1 MRKFG
6 ILSIVMFLA
15 TVASYGQSLPAAPA
29 GPTDEQIVHQRVG
42 TSLDSAELAYFGL
55 FQGQSPRVDSAR
67 FGPITGGYYVEP
79 FAQGHSQKIVFTPAA
94 QNEFLRFIAWY
105 ERLALNPPSNLNL
118 NLLRPLGVQ
127 EPLIR
132 HERNG
137 RFAEVTLPGGTYFG
151 ELLFVSNKAIALYDV
166 DLGYEASLV
175 ETSVKIFPVADV
187 TRLKVYTRSFAT
199 ITGLATGAAVGV
211 AMTVQGYS
219 PFDIKNESAQYAA
232 NLLVF
237 PALGA
242 GIGFLIDKAYGIG
255 FSYDMK
261 NPDRAK
267 KGLARARKKV
277 MFPREL
283 PPELRRRLASVR

>member
-1 MRKFG
+1 MRKLG
-6 ILSIVMFLA
+6 LLSIVTLLTTF
-15 TVASYGQSLPAAPA
+15 ASFAQMAPAPPA
-29 GPTDEQIVHQRVG
+29 GPSDEQIVQQRVG

-55 FQGQSPRVDSAR
+55 FQGENPRVDSAH
-67 FGPITGGYYVEP
+67 FGSITGGYYIEP
-79 FAQGHSQKIVFTPAA
+79 FAKGRSQKIVLTPAA
-94 QNEFLRFIAWY
+94 QNEFLRLIAWY
-105 ERLALNPPSNLNL
+105 ERLALDPRTLDL

-127 EPLIR
+127 VPLLR

-137 RFAEVTLPGGTYFG
+137 RFAEISTPSGTFFG
-151 ELLFVSNKAIALYDV
+151 ELLMVSDKFIALYDV
-166 DLGYEASLV
+166 DLGYEASLL
-175 ETSVKIFPVADV
+175 ETSVKIFPIADIS
-187 TRLKVYTRSFAT
+187 RLKIYARNLAT
-199 ITGLATGAAVGV
+199 YTGLATGAAVGV
-211 AMTVQGYS
+211 AMTVQGFS

-261 NPDRAK
+261 KPERAK

-283 PPELRRRLASVR
+283 PPELVRRIASAR

>member
-6 ILSIVMFLA
+6 ILSIVTLLA
-15 TVASYGQSLPAAPA
+15 TVASYGQSLPSAPA

-55 FQGQSPRVDSAR
+55 FQGQSPRVDSAH

-79 FAQGHSQKIVFTPAA
+79 FAQGRSQKVVLTPAA
-94 QNEFLRFIAWY
+94 QNEFLRLIAWY
-105 ERLALNPPSNLNL
+105 ERLALDPRTLDL

-127 EPLIR
+127 VPLLR

-137 RFAEVTLPGGTYFG
+137 RFAEVTLSTGTYFG
-151 ELLFVSNKAIALYDV
+151 ELLFVSDKHIALYDV

-175 ETSVKIFPVADV
+175 ETSVKIFPIAEV
-187 TRLKVYTRSFAT
+187 TRLKIYARNLAT
-199 ITGLATGAAVGV
+199 YTGLATGAAVGV
-211 AMTVQGYS
+211 AMPVQGYS
-219 PFDIKNESAQYAA
+219 PFDIKNESAQYAV

-267 KGLARARKKV
+267 KGLARASKKV

-283 PPELRRRLASVR
+283 PPELKRRIASAR